1 MHSLLAIRV
10 ALAAGLFAIASF
22 AFAHAMPRQQS
33 PAPNA
38 TVSAPH
44 EVVIEFGE
52 ALEASFSSISVTDA
66 HGKDVGASK
75 SVVDAHDPKRM
86 SVALGEL
93 APGAY
98 QVKWTA
104 VADDGHR
111 TQGHYSFTVK

>member
-1 MHSLLAIRV
+1 MKSA
-10 ALAAGLFAIASF
+10 LFARGIVAVCF
-22 AFAHAMPRQQS
+22 VAAAPLALAHAMPKQQT

-38 TVSAPH
+38 TVGAPH
-44 EVVIEFGE
+44 EVSIEFSEG
-52 ALEASFSSISVTDA
+52 LEAAFSTLTVTDA
-66 HGKDVGASK
+66 HGKPVTSAK
-75 SVVDAHDPKRM
+75 SSVDASDKKHL

-111 TQGHYSFTVK
+111 TQGHYTFNVK